1 MKPAS
6 EGTGIIAGGAMRAV
20 FEVVGV
26 KNVLAKCVGS
36 RNPIN
41 MVRATIKG
49 LSEMSSPEMIAAKR
63 GKSVEHVTGVSKKET
78 VDEVEG

>member
-1 MKPAS
+1 
-6 EGTGIIAGGAMRAV
+6 MRAV

-49 LSEMSSPEMIAAKR
+49 LADMSSPEMIAAKR
-63 GKSVEHVTGVSKKET
+63 GKSVEHVTGVSAKK
-78 VDEVEG
+78 VADEIEG

>member
-1 MKPAS
+1 
-6 EGTGIIAGGAMRAV
+6 MRAV

-41 MVRATIKG
+41 VVRATIKG
-49 LSEMSSPEMIAAKR
+49 LADMNSPELVAAKR
-63 GKSVEHVTGVSKKET
+63 GKTVEEIRG
-78 VDEVEG
+78 